1 MEFLTP
7 YNPKKYQKVSTS
19 DRLNQTE
26 NLPSSRLDMN
36 DSLIIKLR
44 IKVTKKHY
52 VGELITKINLFFVIF
67 LANRTL

>member
-1 MEFLTP
+1 MEFLIP

-44 IKVTKKHY
+44 IKVNKK
-52 VGELITKINLFFVIF
+52 LLFSRVNCENSRIHIYF
-67 LANRTL
+67 LS